1 MYKKILVPLDGS
13 EIAESILP
21 QMKDMALAHQAEV
34 ILLRVLPA
42 TGVLPSVA
50 KKEVTEARNYLSAV
64 EKRLQEQRV
73 NARFTIRH
81 GEDAATEITDYAEVN
96 DVDLIAMS
104 THGQS
109 GVSRWIFGSVAEKV
123 LRGTNKP
130 ILLVRAPG
138 ISKTGLPLAPEL
150 KL

>member
-1 MYKKILVPLDGS
+1 VYSKILVPLDGS

-21 QMKDMALAHQAEV
+21 HVKDMAVAHGAEV

-42 TGVLPSVA
+42 TGVLPSA
-50 KKEVTEARNYLSAV
+50 AEREAMEARNYLSAV
-64 EKRLQEQRV
+64 EKRLQQQGV

-81 GEDAATEITDYAEVN
+81 GEDAEEITDYAEVN

-104 THGQS
+104 THGRS
-109 GVSRWIFGSVAEKV
+109 GVGRWIFGSVAEKV

-130 ILLVRAPG
+130 ILLVRVPG
-138 ISKTGLPLAPEL
+138 ISKTGLPLAQEL

>member
-1 MYKKILVPLDGS
+1 VYRKIVVPLDGS

-21 QMKDMALAHQAEV
+21 HVKDMAVAHQAEV
-34 ILLRVLPA
+34 ILLRVLSA
-42 TGVLPSVA
+42 TGVLPSA
-50 KKEVTEARNYLSAV
+50 AEREAMEARNYLSAV
-64 EKRLQEQRV
+64 EERLKRQGV

-81 GEDAATEITDYAEVN
+81 GEDAAEIIDYAEVN

-104 THGQS
+104 SHGRS
-109 GVSRWIFGSVAEKV
+109 GVGRWIFGSVAEKV

-138 ISKTGLPLAPEL
+138 ISKTGLPVAPGL

>member
-21 QMKDMALAHQAEV
+21 HVKDMASAHQAEV

-50 KKEVTEARNYLSAV
+50 EREVTEARNYLSAV
-64 EKRLQEQRV
+64 EKRLQQEKV

-81 GEDAATEITDYAEVN
+81 GKDATEITDYAEVN

-104 THGQS
+104 THGRG
-109 GVSRWIFGSVAEKV
+109 GVSRWVFGSVAEKV

-130 ILLVRAPG
+130 ILLVRVPG
-138 ISKTGLPLAPEL
+138 ISKTGLPPAPEL